1 MKGVVRPK
9 GDNGTLLSVVVTA
22 IASGL
27 VWLALGG
34 DIAANGSSSDVWL
47 GAIWFAVS
55 GLLSTAVG
63 RIFFY
68 RSVHDLGVVHAAAV
82 RRINPFFSVLLAWL
96 VLGELIN
103 LTMGLGLGLIATSF
117 IMLLVARYR
126 LGRRIPER
134 AEVPVA
140 PVAGYIYGVA
150 SGGAYAFGLLARKF
164 GLAGIANPSLGTF
177 IGALAAIIF
186 YVIASAWVADYRR
199 AFRDL
204 ITTINPWQ
212 LLAALLISAG
222 QITQFAALQYTTV
235 LRVAIISSLEIFISI
250 LLAVYV
256 FRTESRLALTT
267 LFAVVLGTVGVV
279 LVALG

>member
-34 DIAANGSSSDVWL
+34 DIAATGSSSDVWL
-47 GAIWFAVS
+47 GATWFAVS

-103 LTMGLGLGLIATSF
+103 MTMGLGLGLIATSF

-126 LGRRIPER
+126 LGRRITER
-134 AEVPVA
+134 AEVPAA
-140 PVAGYIYGVA
+140 PVAGYTYGVA

-267 LFAVVLGTVGVV
+267 LCAVVVGTVGVV